1 MSKVAVIGNTARAI
15 GAVCAADLTLS
26 GHEVRFTVFPEQKDQ
41 LPAIRKA
48 GGFTVEGDAQ
58 HLVSKKTGFAK
69 LAAICDTTGE
79 ALQGAAAVLIEVDM
93 HQLEAKFSAMIPEFA
108 RGAVVHVQS
117 HGYWPAARLTPLLRR
132 AVRED
137 VLVTEA
143 PAPTH
148 AARVDGAVVTPKGLR
163 KGIRIATVP
172 ASRCDEALAVLK
184 PLFPDFAAASS
195 VLQTGLENL
204 NLIVH
209 PAMVLPNIG
218 AMERAKLEGRKFGF
232 YQEGVVPA
240 AGVLGDALDA
250 ERRLVCKAYGV
261 EHTPMAKAIE
271 QYYGFKSA
279 TFYEAMQNPV
289 YKSFPAFQPD
299 IWRTWSSDDLRYA
312 VVPCAQL
319 AEQAKIALPLHR
331 AFAEILGVLLGV
343 DPWTC
348 GPSLADMDLEGSP
361 EAVKK
366 RVLGSTQRS

>member
-15 GAVCAADLTLS
+15 GAVCAADLTLA

-41 LPAIRKA
+41 LPAVRKA
-48 GGFTVEGDAQ
+48 GGFTVEDDAK
-58 HLVSKKTGFAK
+58 HLISKKTGFAK
-69 LAAICDTTGE
+69 LARVCDATAE
-79 ALQGAAAVLIEVDM
+79 ALQDAEAVLIEVDM
-93 HQLEAKFSAMIPEFA
+93 HQLEAKVSAMIPEFA

-117 HGYWPAARLTPLLRR
+117 HGYWPAARLTPLLRK
-132 AVRED
+132 AGRED

-148 AARVDGAVVTPKGLR
+148 AARIDGTVVAPKGLR

-172 ASRCDEALAVLK
+172 AARSGEALAVLK
-184 PLFPDFAAASS
+184 PIFPDFAAASS

-209 PAMVLPNIG
+209 PAMVLPNVG
-218 AMERAKLEGRKFGF
+218 AMERARIEGRKFGF
-232 YQEGVVPA
+232 YREGVVPA

-250 ERRLVCKAYGV
+250 ERKRVCEAYGV
-261 EHTPMAKAIE
+261 AHTPMAQAIE
-271 QYYGFKSA
+271 QYYGFRSN

-299 IWRTWSSDDLRYA
+299 IWRAWASDDLPYA
-312 VVPCAQL
+312 IVPCVQL
-319 AEQAKIALPLHR
+319 AEQAGIAVPLHR

-343 DPWTC
+343 DPWQC
-348 GPSLADMDLEGSP
+348 GPSLADMDLEGTP
-361 EAVKK
+361 ESVRK
-366 RVLGSTQRS
+366 RVLGL